1 MADLTIVEDL
11 WIGRKFIDLFAMFVP
26 QTAREGRLGVSEL
39 FKKYFQLFYNKLPCR
54 KIACN
59 LVPRVLPLHVVFAC
73 CFKSTEENL

>member
-39 FKKYFQLFYNKLPCR
+39 F
-54 KIACN
+54 
-59 LVPRVLPLHVVFAC
+59 
-73 CFKSTEENL
+73 